1 MDRSK
6 TAAPTRRLRRRLA
19 CALSATAAVAPLA
32 ACTVG
37 PPSAAGGS
45 ATVQQAPA
53 SAVINIPAT
62 AKQPIATD
70 TPIRVESG
78 DGELTDVAVL
88 RGSDGADI
96 GGVDLENSAGETTA
110 WETTEALDADESYTV
125 AAVAESS
132 GGAPTTEQVSVRTS
146 RSGDGEAAGTVDG
159 HDTGGTPSADN
170 DAL

>member
-6 TAAPTRRLRRRLA
+6 TAAPTRTLRRRLA

-45 ATVQQAPA
+45 ATVQQAPK

-62 AKQPIATD
+62 TKQPIATD

-78 DGELTDVAVL
+78 DGELTDVAVS

-96 GGVDLENSAGETTA
+96 GGVDLENTAGETTA
-110 WETTEALDADESYTV
+110 WETTETLDPDESYTV
-125 AAVAESS
+125 AAVAET
-132 GGAPTTEQVSVRTS
+132 GGREPTTEQVSVRTD
-146 RSGDGEAAGTVDG
+146 RRGDGTSTGTIDGNDAGAT
-159 HDTGGTPSADN
+159 TSTEN